1 MSRKRTVASILND
14 DASSSSTNQPSEEI
28 KIVTRKRTKVRCFC
42 SKCNGKLVDPRTKKA
57 HEQKD
62 STSLETSDEQLTS
75 LPIDT
80 NFSNE
85 TNEVPQVLVEE
96 FDSLLVQSLDPM
108 TADDIYSTPIFDYN
122 EPNFNFRPRKKGVKK
137 STFRHVE
144 SIDDDNAEDDESI
157 LSDYLTEDDDSDESS
172 TQSDEGSS
180 NNDEFLN
187 DFEDYSHPTFDFPN
201 TSKLPKEDQFT

>member
-28 KIVTRKRTKVRCFC
+28 KIVMRKRTKVRCFC
-42 SKCNGKLVDPRTKKA
+42 SKCNRKLVDPRTKKA

-85 TNEVPQVLVEE
+85 TTEVPQVLIEE

-137 STFRHVE
+137 VHFDMLSQLMMIMLKTMKAYYP
-144 SIDDDNAEDDESI
+144 ITLWKMMI
-157 LSDYLTEDDDSDESS
+157 LTNLRYKVTKAVVIMM
-172 TQSDEGSS
+172 
-180 NNDEFLN
+180 NF
-187 DFEDYSHPTFDFPN
+187 
-201 TSKLPKEDQFT
+201 